1 MEHNDTKR
9 LSRLTAILTQL
20 QTKKLITAAELAKKH
35 NVSIRT
41 IYRDIRALEQGG
53 IPIFTDEGK
62 GYSLLD
68 GYRMP
73 PISFTES
80 EANALVTAEQLV
92 IKNKDA
98 SFVREYVGAISKIKS
113 VLRKS
118 TQEKANMLAARM
130 EFRPLLETTQTSN
143 YLSALQLALTSY
155 KLVKLTYNS
164 LDTNETTQRIIEP
177 FALYNTQENWLLIA
191 ICRLRKEHRTFRLD
205 RIESLEILDETFVP
219 HKMTLPEYF
228 EICRAKSFANP

>member
-41 IYRDIRALEQGG
+41 IYRDIRALEQSG
-53 IPIFTDEGK
+53 IPIFTEEGK

-164 LDTNETTQRIIEP
+164 LNTNETTQRIIEP

-205 RIESLEILDETFVP
+205 RIESLEILDETFAP

-228 EICRAKSFANP
+228 EICRTKSLANP

>member
-53 IPIFTDEGK
+53 IPIFTEEGK

-164 LDTNETTQRIIEP
+164 LNANETTQRIIEP

-205 RIESLEILDETFVP
+205 RIESLEILDETFAP

-228 EICRAKSFANP
+228 EICRTKSLANP